1 MTASGLNI
9 LAANIIP
16 IATKYGVSRVKLFG
30 SRARGDNKPDS
41 DYDFLIS
48 RGRMRS
54 LLQYSAFVAEL
65 ESVLDTH
72 VDVITDTS
80 DDKQLISTAE
90 AEGVEIY
97 GDK

>member
-1 MTASGLNI
+1 MTTASIKI
-9 LAANIIP
+9 LASSIIP

-30 SRARGDNKPDS
+30 SRARGDNKPHS

-65 ESVLDTH
+65 ESVLGTH

-80 DDKQLISTAE
+80 DDKQLISAAE

-97 GDK
+97 GNK

>member
-1 MTASGLNI
+1 MTTAGLNI
-9 LAANIIP
+9 LSKSIRP
-16 IATKYGVSRVKLFG
+16 IAAKYGVSRVKLFG
-30 SRARGDNKPDS
+30 SRARGDNNQHS

-65 ESVLDTH
+65 EAVLGTH

-80 DDKQLISTAE
+80 DDKQLIGTAE

-97 GDK
+97 GGK

>member
-1 MTASGLNI
+1 MTTASINI
-9 LAANIIP
+9 LAKSISP
-16 IATKYGVSRVKLFG
+16 IAAKYGVSRMKLFG
-30 SRARGDNKPDS
+30 SRARGDHNSHS

-65 ESVLDTH
+65 ESVLGTH

-80 DDKQLISTAE
+80 DDKQLITTAE
-90 AEGVEIY
+90 NEGVEIY
-97 GDK
+97 GSK

>member
-1 MTASGLNI
+1 MLSEDDIFPSGNTHA
-9 LAANIIP
+9 LAAIMED
-16 IATKYGVSRVKLFG
+16 YVK
-30 SRARGDNKPDS
+30 NS

-65 ESVLDTH
+65 EAVLGTH

-80 DDKQLISTAE
+80 DDKQLIGTAE

-97 GDK
+97 GGK